1 VSRHG
6 TRGGYNAHRAS
17 GERPCDDCRRAHNQA
32 VARWRAATPERI
44 RTARL
49 RAAAQRRAYSRLAAK
64 YPDVY
69 RELYQQEKALLAAE
83 QDEAAG

>member
-1 VSRHG
+1 MARHG
-6 TRGGYNAHRAS
+6 TRGGYQAHYRA
-17 GERPCDDCRRAHNQA
+17 GEQPCEACRRAHNQA

-49 RAAAQRRAYSRLAAK
+49 RAAAQRRAYARLAAR
-64 YPDVY
+64 YPDTY
-69 RELYQQEKALLAAE
+69 RELYEQEKALLAVE